1 MKSDQIDVLSDV
13 FTALRLTSSF
23 YFRAELGAGAAVLVP
38 RERRHIRFHLALAGQ
53 CVLAVGEGPGVTL
66 AQGEIALVP
75 DGAAQVVAADAEAV
89 ACPLGD
95 LIAGGALRD
104 GVLAGG
110 APPARAVLL
119 CGFLDFDEAVPHPLL
134 ASLPEL
140 IHLRAADLGAEP
152 WIAAALRLLELE
164 ANYASA
170 GSRAILARLVEIVLI
185 QSARRLAAGEGRGF
199 LAALADARLSA
210 ALKAMHADPARAW
223 RVGDLARLSAMSRT
237 RFAIRFA
244 AAVGQTPMDY
254 LTGWRLMKARE
265 LLAGSALGMADIAER
280 CGYAS
285 VPSFSRRFKER
296 FGIGPGAFRRT
307 PAGNAAGSLG

>member
-1 MKSDQIDVLSDV
+1 MIESDKADVLSEV
-13 FTALRLTSSF
+13 FTVLRLTSSL

-38 RERRHIRFHLALAGQ
+38 QERRHIRFHLALAGQ
-53 CVLAVGEGPGVTL
+53 CTLAVGEAPGVVL

-75 DGAAQVVAADAEAV
+75 NGAAQVIAADPQAV

-95 LIAGGALRD
+95 LIAAGALRD

-110 APPARAVLL
+110 GPPARAVLL

-134 ASLPEL
+134 ASLPAL

-152 WIAAALRLLELE
+152 WVAAALRLLELE
-164 ANYASA
+164 ANYSA
-170 GSRAILARLVEIVLI
+170 PGSRAILARLVEIVLI
-185 QSARRLAAGEGRGF
+185 QATRRLAARAGRGF
-199 LAALADARLSA
+199 LAALADPQLSA
-210 ALKAMHADPARAW
+210 ALRAMHADPARAW
-223 RVGDLARLSAMSRT
+223 RVGDLAALSAMSRT
-237 RFAIRFA
+237 RFAARFTE
-244 AAVGQTPMDY
+244 AVGLTPMDY

-265 LLAGSALGMADIAER
+265 LLTGSALGMADIAER

-296 FGIGPGAFRRT
+296 FGMGPGGFRRT
-307 PAGNAAGSLG
+307 RAAGDSAV